1 MQDKDVSA
9 ANRHRATLLAL
20 GAIAL
25 WGSLAP
31 LGVALQS
38 VPPFLLTGLGLLAG
52 SVLGLGLCGLQ
63 LLRAGVARAQAL
75 AALRLPLKTLALGV
89 YGLFGFHF
97 LLFLA
102 LRYAPPVQANL
113 VNYLWPL
120 GMVLLAPVFLP
131 GVQLRT
137 IHVMAALMGFGGAAL
152 AILGGPAAQQ
162 RGALGGFAWGYIPA
176 LASAFVWAS
185 YSLLTQR
192 VAPFATA
199 SIGVFG
205 LLSGLLSLLCH
216 SVLENAA
223 ALDAQTLLLIAGLGL
238 GPLGGAFYLWDA
250 ALKRGDARQIGLLS
264 FLTPL
269 LSTLGLLW
277 MRGEAASP
285 SIVLAAA
292 LIVGAALLGSRAQ
305 QSDETVTRTP

>member
-1 MQDKDVSA
+1 MSEPFLPVAS
-9 ANRHRATLLAL
+9 RHQAMLLAL
-20 GAIAL
+20 SAIAL

-52 SVLGLGLCGLQ
+52 SVLGLGLCLVQ
-63 LLRAGVARAQAL
+63 VLRGGGPRSMAL
-75 AALRLPLKTLALGV
+75 AALRLPLPTLALGV

-97 LLFLA
+97 LLFVA

-131 GVQLRT
+131 GVQLRAV
-137 IHVMAALMGFGGAAL
+137 HVLAALMGFGGAAL
-152 AILGGPAAQQ
+152 AILDGPAAQQ
-162 RGALGGFAWGYIPA
+162 GGAWGGFAWGYIPA

-216 SVLENAA
+216 SFLEQPI
-223 ALDAQTLLLIAGLGL
+223 ALETHAMLLIAGLGL

-250 ALKRGDARQIGLLS
+250 ALKRGDVRQIGLLS

-277 MRGEAASP
+277 MRGEAP
-285 SIVLAAA
+285 SLSMVLAGV
-292 LIVGAALLGSRAQ
+292 LIVGAALLGSPRPGG
-305 QSDETVTRTP
+305 D